1 MNESYTK
8 AIEKRKILI
17 SKNDAISAL
26 IFVSLLST
34 PTNIQAITLR
44 NKNDIKNTIELKD
57 TTNLLDKISQKLWII
72 LPSQYNENLKN
83 FISNNITLTNE
94 AAAKFTEDFIY
105 EQMSQNRWISKENQY
120 LFIWSTIYTTLTNLE
135 LYDWSDWNQERYN
148 EYEIA
153 FDYLLNCEETY
164 KTNLKKIMEHEL
176 EKSENDLQQSRDD
189 LQKSRDDLQQ
199 SRDDLQQSRDDLQQ
213 SRDDLQQSRDD
224 LQNTKNNVMQSDTL
238 LLNEIINFYKLYKN
252 NINVFNE
259 WELMEIKRIAKETI
273 EACQKDKIDYKNYFI
288 QKLWDYGKVEEL
300 LRICEIE

>member
-199 SRDDLQQSRDDLQQ
+199 SRDDLQQSRDDLQ
-213 SRDDLQQSRDD
+213 
-224 LQNTKNNVMQSDTL
+224 NTKNNVMQSDTL